1 MKCYTYRT
9 LSLEQAQVLMPAL
22 KRANAHPETGCWV
35 WHGWTSPDGYGLID
49 LPTRRAVRMHR
60 HTYATFRS
68 PIGEGL
74 VLDHLCRN
82 RACCNPW
89 HLEPISAAENTRRGA
104 RATGMC
110 RNGLHA
116 MEGANVIVRTRDGLP
131 RYECRACKDARR
143 TELRGMAAHQRQATP
158 AQSWFAR
165 IAGQHQKT

>member
-1 MKCYTYRT
+1 MKCYAYRT
-9 LSLEQAQVLMPAL
+9 LTLVQAQTLMPAL
-22 KRANAHPETGCWV
+22 RRAVEHPETGCWV

-60 HTYATFRS
+60 HTFATFRA

-89 HLEPISAAENTRRGA
+89 HLDPISAAENTRRGA
-104 RATGMC
+104 RATGIC

-116 MEGANVIVRTRDGLP
+116 MEGENVIVRTRDGLP
-131 RYECRACKDARR
+131 RYECRACKEARM
-143 TELRGMAAHQRQATP
+143 TSLRETATTQRVAAAPEPWFQRITKGV
-158 AQSWFAR
+158 R
-165 IAGQHQKT
+165 